1 MSSIITTVAEAVASE
16 LNAAAEGTFGLEFT
30 AQRVY
35 LPEKDLPELVD
46 LSVCVVPKGIE
57 TAMAGR
63 NMIQHDVSIDIG
75 VRKKLSASTAAGSDH
90 VELDGL
96 SELVEQIAGYL
107 RLRPLAG
114 VALARW
120 IGSSV
125 NPIYAVEHLRELRQF
140 TSVLTVIYRVMES

>member
-1 MSSIITTVAEAVASE
+1 MASIFTTIADAVAAE
-16 LNAAAEGTFGLEFT
+16 LNAAEEGAFGLAFT

-57 TAMAGR
+57 TAVAGR

-75 VRKKLSASTAAGSDH
+75 VRKKLSASASAGSDH
-90 VELDGL
+90 VELDSL

-107 RLRPLAG
+107 RLRPLSMAP
-114 VALARW
+114 ARW